1 MRRYTGMLIAAV
13 GFGVAITIFGVAVV
27 DAMRV
32 DTAPR
37 VVGTDMSPTDVTQTN
52 ETPTDGAALPTRP
65 PVAPSASLAGEV
77 GNPAS
82 IALGRTT
89 PGLEAWVAETTSPRL
104 PRIELER
111 AVSQDPFQPDRRAP
125 AQRYVLPGQRRVF
138 AAVETRE
145 PTPAPEFRVVG
156 SARIGAGGVALVQV
170 DDGDLPIV
178 VSVGESIEGYRL
190 VSVTEDGATLAAD
203 GGTWALSVV
212 EPREERRRG
221 NNNRGNNDRGRN
233 TRGGGAEQEVAAQL
247 QQLIEGGLQGL
258 FTQGRVGF
266 RGRGGGGFD
275 FSTVVGRGRRGGGGG
290 GQ

>member
-1 MRRYTGMLIAAV
+1 MLVAAV

-37 VVGTDMSPTDVTQTN
+37 VVATDMLPTN
-52 ETPTDGAALPTRP
+52 ETPSGGAAQAATR
-65 PVAPSASLAGEV
+65 VGPSRSLGGEV
-77 GNPAS
+77 RAPAS
-82 IALGRTT
+82 AALGGT
-89 PGLEAWVAETTSPRL
+89 PLGLEEWVAETTSPRL

-125 AQRYVLPGQRRVF
+125 ARRYVLPGQRRVL
-138 AAVETRE
+138 ATREARE

-156 SARIGAGGVALVQV
+156 SARIGGGGVALVQV
-170 DDGDLPIV
+170 DDGDLAIV

-221 NNNRGNNDRGRN
+221 DNNRGNNNRGRN
-233 TRGGGAEQEVAAQL
+233 ARGQGAEEDVAAQL
-247 QQLIEGGLQGL
+247 QQLIQGGLQGL
-258 FTQGRVGF
+258 FPQGGLPQGRGAF
-266 RGRGGGGFD
+266 FGRGAGGIIFD
-275 FSTVVGRGRRGGGGG
+275 ANAQGRGRRPGGGG